1 MVSYNWTFPQF
12 IVDPIKDGLSNV
24 VTAINWVCTGT
35 DGAVNS
41 TDSGTVAL
49 GSPNPAE
56 FVPYNQITQQMAF
69 NWVSECINMEI
80 VETSIAKQIAQLSV
94 PELQPQNPPY

>member
-56 FVPYNQITQQMAF
+56 FVPYDQITQQMAF
-69 NWVSECINMEI
+69 NWVAGCINMGI

>member
-56 FVPYNQITQQMAF
+56 FVPYDQITQQMAF
-69 NWVSECINMEI
+69 NWVSECINMGI